1 MGMGEVKKFILCA
14 DLFGKNK
21 DYNRA
26 VLNGCNNG
34 FVKSCSIVANGDAF
48 DAAINDILPECTN
61 ISVGINLNLTVG
73 NALTKAFKLTDINNT
88 FKYNFN
94 QLVDQIKKNSDI
106 LSEIEA
112 ELRAQVE
119 KVTNTTKIYHINSID
134 NIHLIP
140 EILKIVCII
149 AEEYNIKYVRVPYEE
164 LYYVPDI
171 KHILNFKF
179 IANIFNL
186 IKFNNL
192 SKSAK
197 NIIKGYNLN
206 YNDYFVGLTYKDI
219 MDTKSLEYG
228 LKTLNDEDNITIE
241 CAINPCS
248 YLRNINNS
256 RSLEFKMSQDKILED
271 TIRRMGFEITNHKKL

>member
-112 ELRAQVE
+112 ELRAQIE

>member
-1 MGMGEVKKFILCA
+1 MGKVKKFILCA
-14 DLFGKNK
+14 DWFGKNK

-48 DAAINDILPECTN
+48 DAAINDILPECPN

-94 QLVDQIKKNSDI
+94 ELVDQVKKNSDI
-106 LSEIEA
+106 LTEIEA

-119 KVTNTTKIYHINSID
+119 KVTNTIKIYHINSID

-140 EILKIVCII
+140 EILKIVCVI
-149 AEEYNIKYVRVPYEE
+149 AKEYNIKYIRVPYEE
-164 LYYVPDI
+164 LYYVPDV

-197 NIIKGYNLN
+197 NLIKDYDLN
-206 YNDYFVGLTYKDI
+206 SNDYFIGLTYKDL

-228 LKTLNDEDNITIE
+228 LKTLTDEDNITIE

>member
-149 AEEYNIKYVRVPYEE
+149 AEEYNIRYVRVPYEE

-206 YNDYFVGLTYKDI
+206 YNDYFVGLTYKDL